1 MNCQQSAITFLN
13 DEGEAVEVMKIA
25 VKTFEDKEY
34 INEEYESNFTGTK
47 QVIKE
52 YTHHKDLEDIII
64 CRLSQSSQYCVSI
77 KNILLLSYFG
87 IC

>member
-1 MNCQQSAITFLN
+1 
-13 DEGEAVEVMKIA
+13 MKIA
-25 VKTFEDKEY
+25 VKTFEDNEY

-64 CRLSQSSQYCVSI
+64 YRLSQSSQDCVSI

>member
-1 MNCQQSAITFLN
+1 MN
-13 DEGEAVEVMKIA
+13 IA
-25 VKTFEDKEY
+25 VKTFEDNEY

-64 CRLSQSSQYCVSI
+64 YRLSQSS
-77 KNILLLSYFG
+77 
-87 IC
+87 